1 MLKIAITG
9 STGLIGSRI
18 TELLKTDFEFIE
30 LVWPEFDLRKKDQI
44 WKALKELN
52 FDLLLHLAA
61 YTNVDSAENEKSL
74 AFEINV
80 AGTKNVFDAVYQ
92 KKKKLIYISTDFVF
106 DGKNPPFYEDSIPHP
121 LSYYAQTKFEAEK
134 IVKNRAMIVRF
145 SYPYRAK
152 YEIKPDFVKKIK
164 LSLEKKTTLPLIS
177 NSLIT
182 PTFIDDIALSMKH
195 LFNNYSAEIFHIVGA
210 DSISPYQAGKL
221 IAKMFDLDQQ
231 LISQTSFQEYLS
243 KKAPRPQYSEI
254 KSKKNNFY
262 RMKTFE
268 EGMAI
273 IKSQIKN
280 DKFL

>member
-18 TELLKTDFEFIE
+18 IELLKTDFEFIE

-44 WKALKELN
+44 WKVLKDLN

-61 YTNVDSAENEKSL
+61 YTNVDAAEKEKNL

-80 AGTKNVFDAVYQ
+80 TGTKNIFEAVSR

-106 DGKNPPFYEDSIPHP
+106 DGKHPPFYEDSIPHP
-121 LSYYAQTKFEAEK
+121 LSYYAQTKFEGEK
-134 IVKNRAMIVRF
+134 IVKNRALIVRF

-221 IAKMFDLDQQ
+221 
-231 LISQTSFQEYLS
+231 
-243 KKAPRPQYSEI
+243 
-254 KSKKNNFY
+254 
-262 RMKTFE
+262 
-268 EGMAI
+268 
-273 IKSQIKN
+273 
-280 DKFL
+280 